1 MSNWRKEPV
10 SIDLV
15 RKLNESFKVDYIT
28 ASLLARREIKEP
40 RQVRFVLE
48 SDVAYLHNPFLFT
61 EMESFVER
69 VLEAQQNREKV
80 TVFGDR
86 DVDGITSTVLLVE
99 ELEAMGLDVSYV
111 LPEGDDPYGLT
122 IEGIEKAK
130 ESGVSLIITVDCG
143 ISNIEE
149 VEFAQ
154 RLDIDVLVTDHHYP
168 LDILPDSVALI
179 NPKVEESE
187 YPFAHLAGCG
197 VVAKVIWALRF
208 AKTNYY
214 QEPFILLHAA
224 LGSSV
229 PNNETIIIEAVKI
242 RNLIEVERIVE
253 EIVPSAITFEQSRII
268 RFLDCGLPILALDV
282 PVEQKLLEKAFG
294 KGIEIHLGELRSRFE
309 QVLPHVV
316 NRSLFKL
323 KQLSRSIRYTEKGSE
338 LDVLIALFNAY
349 VFRMES
355 SLSTEYEAIL
365 DLVAL
370 GTIADLMPMVDE
382 NRILVKIGMREME
395 KGSRRGLL
403 ALMRLQNLVGKRLTT
418 ADVGWQLTPVIN
430 SSGRL
435 GQPSIALNMLLSKEQ
450 SLSEK
455 YAADL
460 MELNRQRQ
468 NQGEEAWKRLL
479 PKAKAS
485 YSDFDNKF
493 LIVEDSEVGRGL
505 TGVMAS
511 RLLRQFNVPSMVI
524 ARIDEQRITGSIRSP
539 NQINILDF
547 LANFSDLFLDY
558 GGHRCA
564 GGFSMEQ
571 KHLESLRKR
580 MAKSIE
586 TFEELELLEE
596 DQVITID
603 AELTAD
609 YMKPELISLVEI
621 FEPYGEGNP
630 PLNFMIQG
638 ARLEEI
644 QFLSQNK
651 SDEKLH
657 VKLQI
662 RFGEYR
668 WPALFWNGSD
678 YVVDN
683 FKTGDEVDLIF
694 KLGRNYFRNNESLQL
709 TVVALRKHK
718 TSIDKIMRLAS
729 T

>member
-48 SDVAYLHNPFLFT
+48 SDVAYLHNPFLFA
-61 EMESFVER
+61 EMEAFVER

-99 ELEAMGLDVSYV
+99 ELESMGLDVSYV

-122 IEGIEKAK
+122 IEGIKKAK
-130 ESGVSLIITVDCG
+130 ASDVSLIITVDCG

-154 RLDIDVLVTDHHYP
+154 KLGIDVLVTDHHYP

-242 RNLIEVERIVE
+242 RNLVEVERIVE

-268 RFLDCGLPILALDV
+268 RFLDCDLPILALDV

-355 SLSTEYEAIL
+355 TLSTEYEAIL

-460 MELNRQRQ
+460 MDLNRQRQ

-524 ARIDEQRITGSIRSP
+524 ARIDDQRITGSVRSP

-564 GGFSMEQ
+564 GGFSMEK
-571 KHLESLRKR
+571 KHLETLRER

-586 TFEELELLEE
+586 TLEELEYLEE
-596 DQVITID
+596 DQDIAID

-609 YMKPELISLVEI
+609 YMKPELISLVEV

-678 YVVDN
+678 FVLDN
-683 FKTGDEVDLIF
+683 FKTGDDVDLIF

-718 TSIDKIMRLAS
+718 TSIDKIMRLSS